1 MTEIYL
7 KDYLSDTEFE
17 LIKESK
23 SWQILRNSN
32 LPWDDSSYFNGS
44 VVCIYRGSVDW
55 YKVVYAHKGDT
66 LLTIMLSDLDKDEK
80 TDTSAFSFSIKA
92 QQDGIYVTNYPLV
105 YDSWNDSWNASNI
118 YDLSIIKRVES
129 VTFLVFDTKEE
140 WEDYYF
146 FNIQEF
152 SSLVDEDLFEGKKVI
167 KWCHNAIEQMEYRL
181 HQSTYINDSLSI
193 EACELGIFLRYY
205 WEASIRKKSESGAGD
220 TIALLLDNKEQI
232 RLVAKD
238 NPVKDWKSLFYQ
250 FQMTQDNIDK
260 LCHYNICAVKITFA
274 NGDEPRKFVCTPHC
288 TVFFRI
294 WLKKHMQICEQLGY
308 KPNDEIEEEI
318 KTEANCFVYL
328 MLDEINGYY
337 KIGISNNPKYR
348 ERTLQ
353 SEKPSI
359 KLICAKEFP
368 SRRIAEAIESALHKA
383 YTAEHLRGEWFNLT
397 AKDIQEITQTLA

>member
-7 KDYLSDTEFE
+7 KDYLSDTELE

-32 LPWDDSSYFNGS
+32 LPCDDSSYS
-44 VVCIYRGSVDW
+44 IYEVWCRYTDIRP
-55 YKVVYAHKGDT
+55 YYNVVYAHKGET
-66 LLTIMLSDLDKDEK
+66 LLTLMLSDSKENSDE
-80 TDTSAFSFSIKA
+80 SEGIFSFAIQA
-92 QQDGIYVTNYPLV
+92 QKDGFYVTK
-105 YDSWNDSWNASNI
+105 DFIECDDWNKTSCLYHST
-118 YDLSIIKRVES
+118 IKKIQEIK
-129 VTFLVFDTKEE
+129 FLVFDTKEE

-152 SSLVDEDLFEGKKVI
+152 SSLIEEDLFEGKKVI
-167 KWCHNAIEQMEYRL
+167 KWCNKSYVHNGFRLQEYAL
-181 HQSTYINDSLSI
+181 TNDKI
-193 EACELGIFLRYY
+193 QVETCELGIFLRYY
-205 WEASIRKKSESGAGD
+205 WEASIRKKSESGSGD
-220 TIALLLDNKEQI
+220 TVAFLLDNKEQI

-238 NPVKDWKSLFYQ
+238 NPVKDGKSLFYQ
-250 FQMTQDNIDK
+250 FQMTQDVIDK
-260 LCHYNICAVKITFA
+260 LCSHTIYAIKKTFA
-274 NGDEPRKFVCTPHC
+274 NGDEPQKYICTPYC
-288 TVFFRI
+288 TVIFRI

-318 KTEANCFVYL
+318 KSEANCFVYL
-328 MLDEINGYY
+328 MLDEINRYY

-383 YTAEHLRGEWFNLT
+383 YTAEHIRGEWFNLT
-397 AKDIQEITQTLA
+397 AKDVQEITQTLA